1 MVTRPRTLL
10 LFPICLLVA
19 TLAHSALAAAEAPLA
34 IEISSS
40 REVCTIGTFTEISWA
55 IGGGIAPYTLTING
69 SVIDPERT
77 SERVLCGLAEGLD
90 DPGQLNAFNHTVV
103 RGTVVDGENQTSS
116 GVISIR
122 LSSPLPPPER
132 AFAGVWQEWSDYR
145 VASLYAGVDR
155 QWSGGSRQHSASPS
169 LFLVRWR
176 PAGETSWSYLVEEEP
191 DSGVWFN
198 RSLQRVPVNAVYEVQ
213 LSQQRVLIEHE
224 TPEALRWT
232 RVLNAVSAGPPRDV
246 TVQTTSHSAVV
257 AWQANRKRTNWKV
270 QISPVGPDRSS
281 GRSQETVSVG
291 GQHSYSVEFSRL
303 RADTAYSIM
312 LWQDS
317 PSVLPEATF
326 DIRTEPERFDASY
339 PDNGPRIMSV
349 TPSIGAR
356 GLIGLITEWDSPT
369 TGDETP
375 YRVYAH
381 EFATPID
388 WHDAPEVGSDRRQ
401 TLITGIRPDTLY
413 RVVVERV
420 DLHRTRDEVLI
431 RTPAELFEDESVYRW
446 QIPNLYVSWRTW
458 NVSGREHRG
467 FVAIWEPQYRDGYA
481 QIQWQ
486 KDGRTMNRYGEAPVI
501 IEVARPGSYRFR
513 ARFRKNDRW
522 SEWTAWQHET
532 TRPEPPSNDS
542 VRVSERAGAIEIEW
556 SEAGRSLT
564 PVDAYRVYVRGIGD
578 LEQVFDVSGRTGLRI
593 PLAGAENSIEV
604 QIASVSEQ
612 HGVGPRSLPVAVH
625 TGIAPSLINTNDVR
639 CDPYGGLLGIL
650 RWQIRGGAAPFLIHP
665 EGQEPFETV
674 ESSGEMVV
682 HCGQVAEDGT
692 LSKDSVTLSVED
704 AYGRRDELNVTAS
717 PIPLYQDQEDRSVS
731 ITPVSVFSVTDSEAR
746 LGWPCLAWKVFG
758 WGPRPPAVFQLRW
771 RTRES
776 SNWSYQE
783 IVTRTLGPKLGD
795 VCRWIWRDLAPGTT
809 YEFQIAHVAVRSE
822 SIRAEG
828 LHWTHSESFTTLG
841 EARNVVV
848 RRVGA
853 NVEVTWDAQPDAWL
867 HQMIL
872 RGEHTSW
879 WKLYRPNG
887 EDSERAIFEDIP
899 FEDEMAVEIVS
910 PPEFRRKPL
919 IGPGFQRYIPPH

>member
-1 MVTRPRTLL
+1 M
-10 LFPICLLVA
+10 CLLVA
-19 TLAHSALAAAEAPLA
+19 TLAHSALAVSHAPLE

-40 REVCTIGTFTEISWA
+40 REVCTIGTFTEITWA
-55 IGGGIAPYTLTING
+55 ISGGIAPYTLTING
-69 SVIDPERT
+69 SAIDPERT
-77 SERVLCGLAEGLD
+77 SERVLCGLAEGLN
-90 DPGQLNAFNHTVV
+90 DPGQLNAFNRAVV
-103 RGTVVDGENQTSS
+103 RGTVVDGKNQTSS

-122 LSSPLPPPER
+122 LSPALPPPER
-132 AFAGVWQEWSDYR
+132 AFAGVWQQWSDYR

-191 DSGVWFN
+191 DSGVYFS
-198 RSLQRVPVNAVYEVQ
+198 RSLQRIPVNAVYELQ

-232 RVLNAVSAGPPRDV
+232 RTLNAVSAGPPRDV

-257 AWQANRKRTNWKV
+257 TWQSNRNQTGWEI
-270 QISPVGPDRSS
+270 QISPVDPDRSS
-281 GRSQETVSVG
+281 AGSQETVRVQ
-291 GQHSYSVEFSRL
+291 GQYSYSVEFNRL
-303 RADTAYSIM
+303 RANTAYSIM
-312 LWQDS
+312 LRQNS
-317 PSVLPEATF
+317 PSTLPEATF
-326 DIRTEPERFDASY
+326 DIRTEPERFDASH
-339 PDNGPRIMSV
+339 PDNSPRITSV
-349 TPSIGAR
+349 TPSIGAQ

-375 YRVYAH
+375 FRVYAH
-381 EFATPID
+381 EYATPID
-388 WHDAPEVGSDRRQ
+388 WQDAPEVGSDRRQ

-458 NVSGREHRG
+458 NVSGRERRG
-467 FVAIWEPQYRDGYA
+467 FVATWEPQYRDGYA
-481 QIQWQ
+481 QIEWQ

-513 ARFRKNDRW
+513 ARFLKNDRW
-522 SEWTAWQHET
+522 SEWTAWQHGT
-532 TRPEPPSNDS
+532 TKPEPPSNHS
-542 VRVSERAGAIEIEW
+542 VRVSERAGAIELEW
-556 SEAGRSLT
+556 WESGHSLT

-578 LEQVFDVSGRTGLRI
+578 IERVFDVSGRTGLRI
-593 PLAGAENSIEV
+593 PLAGPENSLEV

-612 HGVGPRSLPVAVH
+612 YGVGPGSQPVAVH
-625 TGIAPSLINTNDVR
+625 TGIAPNLTKLNDVR
-639 CDPYGGLLGIL
+639 CDPYAGLPGIV
-650 RWQIRGGAAPFLIHP
+650 RWQIAWGAAPFLIHL

-674 ESSGEMVV
+674 ESSGELEV
-682 HCGQVAEDGT
+682 HCGPIAEDGT
-692 LSKDSVTLSVED
+692 LSNESVTLSVED
-704 AYGRRDELNVTAS
+704 AYGRRDELKVTVS
-717 PIPLYQDQEDRSVS
+717 PIPLHQDKEDRSVS
-731 ITPVSVFSVTDSEAR
+731 ITPVSVYSVTDSEAH
-746 LGWPCLAWKVFG
+746 LGWPCSAWSVFG

-809 YEFQIAHVAVRSE
+809 YEFQIAHVAIRSE
-822 SIRAEG
+822 SKSAER
-828 LHWTHSESFTTLG
+828 LHWTHPESFTTLS

-853 NVEVTWDAQPDAWL
+853 NVEITWDAQPDAWL
-867 HQMIL
+867 HQVIL

-910 PPEFRRKPL
+910 PPEFRRGPL